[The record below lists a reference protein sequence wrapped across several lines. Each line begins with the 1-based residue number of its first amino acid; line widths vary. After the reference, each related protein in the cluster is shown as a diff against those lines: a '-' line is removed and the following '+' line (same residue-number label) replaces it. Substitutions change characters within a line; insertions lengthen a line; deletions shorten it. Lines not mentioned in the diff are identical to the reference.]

1 MYDNTSMH
9 YPSYFHIVPLISHLY
24 FCPTLDPLANRRLG
38 VWGLRF
44 SFLDLPFLP
53 SPVWVVLGAELGC
66 CRAAGASFDQLSE
79 ALGAVGVRRAGLRY
93 VTGGIGSGSSFS
105 IYL

>member
-1 MYDNTSMH
+1 MSEIT
-9 YPSYFHIVPLISHLY
+9 LIRSTTKSNKSVKVAFLR
-24 FCPTLDPLANRRLG
+24 RRLG

-66 CRAAGASFDQLSE
+66 CRAAGASLYQLSE
-79 ALGAVGVRRAGLRY
+79 ALGAVGVRRAGLRS
-93 VTGGIGSGSSFS
+93 VTGGIGSGSSFL